1 MISKNASRFY
11 RQGELHLIENYEEAV
26 KSPESIEKQ
35 KRSAAEYFK
44 NRRLKNGNAKET

>member
-1 MISKNASRFY
+1 MKSKNASRFY

-26 KSPESIEKQ
+26 KSPEKQ
-35 KRSAAEYFK
+35 KRSEAEYFK